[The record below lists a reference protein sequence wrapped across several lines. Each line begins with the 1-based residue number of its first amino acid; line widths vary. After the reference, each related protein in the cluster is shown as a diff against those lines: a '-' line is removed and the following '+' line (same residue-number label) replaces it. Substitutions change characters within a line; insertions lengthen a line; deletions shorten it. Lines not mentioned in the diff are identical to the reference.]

1 MRRYL
6 MGIDNGLTLS
16 KAAIF
21 DLEGHEVAV
30 AGLKSEISYPH
41 PGWTERDMEAL
52 WLTTAEAIRRAI
64 AQAGILP
71 SEILAVGN
79 SGHGN
84 GIYLLDRKGRVLRQ
98 GVASMDTRAAA
109 IVDEWY
115 AAGVHER
122 VFPQTLQSLW
132 PAQPPALLAW
142 LKRHEPE
149 AYQSIGSVLLCKDY
163 VKFRL
168 TGTLTTDFTEISGTS
183 LLDAPHLR
191 YSQQLLDEFGIGEI
205 MAALPR
211 PIWSHEVAGCVTA
224 EAAAASGLAAGTP
237 VVGGMFDVDAA
248 PIASGIIDEGIL
260 GLVSGTWGI
269 NEVVTRAPI
278 IDKRLFMTTLYA
290 APGLWLTIDGSA
302 TSATNL
308 EWFVTQFCGEERQAA
323 AARGISVYD
332 VCNEIVAALPG
343 TDVIFHPF
351 LYGSNVQASARAGFY
366 GLAGWHTKAHV
377 LRALYEGV
385 VYGHLAH
392 VDKLRAAGAQVRS
405 VRFTG
410 GGSHSL
416 VWTQM
421 FADALGLTIEVPEGR
436 EVAARGV
443 AMAAGIAA
451 GTYRDYADAVG
462 RSVRL
467 ARRHEPD
474 PARTEYYRTRY
485 AEYGCLAT
493 AMSEPWDRLARLGGN

>member
-1 MRRYL
+1 MDQYL
-6 MGIDNGLTLS
+6 MGIDNGLTVS

-21 DLEGHEVAV
+21 DLDGHEVAV
-30 AGLKSEISYPH
+30 AGRKTETTYPH

-52 WLTTAEAIRRAI
+52 WRTTADAIRQAI
-64 AQAGILP
+64 AQAGIQA
-71 SEILAVGN
+71 SEILAIGN

-84 GIYLLDRKGRVLRQ
+84 GIYLLDREGQILRQ

-115 AAGVHER
+115 ASGVHER
-122 VFPQTLQSLW
+122 AFPKTLQSLW
-132 PAQPPALLAW
+132 PAQPPVLLAW
-142 LKRHEPE
+142 LKRHEPQVY
-149 AYQSIGSVLLCKDY
+149 ARIGAALLCKDY
-163 VKFRL
+163 IKYRL
-168 TGTLTTDFTEISGTS
+168 TGTLTTDITDISGTS
-183 LLDAPHLR
+183 LLDAPNR
-191 YSQQLLDEFGIGEI
+191 CYSQQLLDEYGISEM

-211 PIWSHEVAGCVTA
+211 PIWSHEVAGHVTE
-224 EAAAASGLAAGTP
+224 EAAEASGLAAGTP

-248 PIASGIIDEGIL
+248 PIASGIVDEGTL

-269 NEVVTRAPI
+269 NEVVTHEPI

-290 APGLWLTIDGSA
+290 VPGLWLTIDGSA

-308 EWFVTQFCGEERQAA
+308 EWFVTQFCGEERSAA

-332 VCNEIVAALPG
+332 ICNETVAALPG
-343 TDVIFHPF
+343 TDIIFHPF
-351 LYGSNVQASARAGFY
+351 LYGSNVQATARAGFY

-392 VDKLRAAGAQVRS
+392 VDKLRAAGAQIHAA
-405 VRFTG
+405 RFTG

-421 FADALGLTIEVPEGR
+421 FADALELTIEVPDGS

-451 GTYRDYADAVG
+451 GIYRDYSEAVQ

-474 PARTEYYRTRY
+474 PAKAAYYRSHY

-493 AMSEPWDRLARLGGN
+493 AMSEPWDRLAHLALS